1 MSRLIQKLREPSFV
15 LDVVQTII
23 ALVVG
28 IVLALD
34 MIGLWSA
41 PGWLSEN
48 LLSGIFIAVC
58 LLMVSSFLE
67 RRLQIDRFSEITN
80 QKLDSLINSFRHKS
94 QLSVNISSDNN
105 ANVDYLCDY
114 IAKNKIS
121 EARLIQYSGD
131 MVRRVVEKLLEKG
144 ARVELLL
151 QHPSKAPNQYQIEKM
166 ASFHHRVKHDFRN
179 NQNLVIRYYKEP
191 ASLKGIKLD
200 NSFLSMGWY
209 TYRNKSRS
217 EIAPWLY
224 GHNNATITV
233 QIGNSDVH
241 DLVATFDETFQS
253 LWEIA
258 EPHSEK
264 IDATVNQML
273 RQRTKGQK
281 Q

>member
-1 MSRLIQKLREPSFV
+1 MKYLLRSIWEARRNIDLYLTIFVGLAVAVLNFLADVDNPDVSKVVSKAVPSM
-15 LDVVQTII
+15 T
-23 ALVVG
+23 
-28 IVLALD
+28 LA
-34 MIGLWSA
+34 I
-41 PGWLSEN
+41 LS
-48 LLSGIFIAVC
+48 LLAFS
-58 LLMVSSFLE
+58 LL
-67 RRLQIDRFSEITN
+67 QD
-80 QKLDSLINSFRHKS
+80 RHKS
-94 QLSVNISSDNN
+94 QLSVTISSDNN

-114 IAKNKIS
+114 TAKNKIS

-131 MVRRVVEKLLEKG
+131 MIRRVVEKLLEKG

-166 ASFHHRVKHDFRN
+166 ASFQHRVKHDFRN

-217 EIAPWLY
+217 EIVPWLY

-233 QIGNSDVH
+233 HIGSSDVH

-253 LWEIA
+253 LWESA